1 MTVAKGHWNGAT
13 AVSDYC
19 GGKEKDGCDGCEKFH
34 FDKTEKFYASLY

>member
-19 GGKEKDGCDGCEKFH
+19 GKEKELYGCDGCEKFH
-34 FDKTEKFYASLY
+34 FEN